1 MVIFLMVLLLFIC
14 ITLATLAVL
23 ISRRQSYISPMLT
36 YIQPPP
42 VYPYPIVISGIVFE
56 CAPYLHAVF
65 DNITKII
72 TLFSDYRIVIEVD
85 EGKDASLS
93 ILEAWQ
99 KKLSP
104 HMIVIQGKKSSNI
117 RTENIAIARNAAH
130 KKIKDLVSSSFNPR
144 FFIVMDMDDVC
155 IETMKLPVL
164 RHAFDNEDVW
174 DSISFHRKYYY
185 DIWALSYDPYLISCF
200 HWKEDAVAFI
210 QEKITQKLDAIS
222 PNEFLPV
229 LSAFNGFA
237 VYRTDIFMRCV
248 YDWRFQSTQKF
259 ITSDMLSKNK
269 EAMHPNVF
277 SNTMEMDCEH
287 RFFHMSAVFDHGAR
301 IKICPQLL
309 F

>member
-1 MVIFLMVLLLFIC
+1 MDGNGRWAKSRGLPRTAGHRKGVEVVRNVVESAKDLGIN
-14 ITLATLAVL
+14 TL
-23 ISRRQSYISPMLT
+23 
-36 YIQPPP
+36 
-42 VYPYPIVISGIVFE
+42 
-56 CAPYLHAVF
+56 
-65 DNITKII
+65 
-72 TLFSDYRIVIEVD
+72 TLFGFSSENWNRPQDEINDLMKMLRTYLRSETAELHKTGVRLRVIGD
-85 EGKDASLS
+85 
-93 ILEAWQ
+93 
-99 KKLSP
+99 
-104 HMIVIQGKKSSNI
+104 
-117 RTENIAIARNAAH
+117 
-130 KKIKDLVSSSFNPR
+130 
-144 FFIVMDMDDVC
+144 
-155 IETMKLPVL
+155 

>member
-1 MVIFLMVLLLFIC
+1 LTPLGD
-14 ITLATLAVL
+14 
-23 ISRRQSYISPMLT
+23 T

-42 VYPYPIVISGIVFE
+42 AYPYGIIISGIVFQ
-56 CAPYLHAVF
+56 CAPHLEGVF
-65 DNITKII
+65 QNIMKIT

-93 ILEAWQ
+93 ILEAW
-99 KKLSP
+99 KENLTP
-104 HMIVIQGKKSSNI
+104 RMILIEGKKSSTV

-130 KKIKDLVSSSFNPR
+130 KKIQEIVHQTASEQQEQQQQQPSSFEPR

-155 IETMKLPVL
+155 IAPIKLPVL
-164 RHAFDNEDVW
+164 RHVLDNEHVW
-174 DSISFHRKYYY
+174 DSVSFHRKPYY
-185 DIWALSYDPYLISCF
+185 DIWALSYDPYFMSCF
-200 HWKEDAVAFI
+200 HWKENPVAFI
-210 QEKITQKLDAIS
+210 KEKITQKLDTMPS
-222 PNEFLPV
+222 NKFLPV

-259 ITSDMLSKNK
+259 LTPAMLSKNK
-269 EAMHPNVF
+269 QAMQPNVF
-277 SNTMEMDCEH
+277 KRTMEMDCEH

-301 IKICPQLL
+301 IQICPQLL